1 MSVACKKLPG
11 INLRER
17 VRVLRSNLSVVDFR
31 DADNSTWF
39 EVHFDIDVNVTS
51 LPEDT
56 QDLQVVVN
64 FSLRAG
70 ESVHEQTVSVPVEMA
85 HAESAGAK
93 RSFWF
98 RFIIFILLALLVVA
112 VALRLYACHF
122 ACDRTGSPQLPQ
134 ARPFFYSPQQAFLVK
149 TGNSI
154 FGNASQG

>member
-1 MSVACKKLPG
+1 MNPQVVSVACKKLPG

-64 FSLRAG
+64 FSLGQENLFTNR
-70 ESVHEQTVSVPVEMA
+70 
-85 HAESAGAK
+85 
-93 RSFWF
+93 
-98 RFIIFILLALLVVA
+98 RFQ
-112 VALRLYACHF
+112 C
-122 ACDRTGSPQLPQ
+122 Q
-134 ARPFFYSPQQAFLVK
+134 
-149 TGNSI
+149 
-154 FGNASQG
+154 